1 MHTVVL
7 TIHVLLAVS
16 VIGLVLIQQGK
27 GADAGAAFG
36 SGSSATVFGAGGS
49 GSFLTRMTTALATL
63 FFVTSLA
70 LAVIAANR
78 GDESDSVV
86 DRAVPATEQADP
98 AGAEGGGD
106 LPADAGTAGT
116 GAAGGEGESD
126 GDLPPIEE

>member
-7 TIHVLLAVS
+7 TIHVLLAIG

-63 FFVTSLA
+63 FFVTSLS
-70 LAVIAANR
+70 LAVLAANR
-78 GDESDSVV
+78 EGESDSVIERV
-86 DRAVPATEQADP
+86 APATEQAAP
-98 AGAEGGGD
+98 AGPEGGGD
-106 LPADAGTAGT
+106 LPSDE
-116 GAAGGEGESD
+116 GASGSGAGGAGSQSG